1 MISGVI
7 AITDVILPRAVSNRI
22 TAPSKSACAK
32 KLQNNMGVTEPR
44 SSALPRSM
52 IRVEGKSCANLF
64 LGHYW
69 RLGPPSPQTHNNGVP
84 SGHFRGSIVG
94 AIKSANR
101 SAPGRRQRF
110 KAILIIVRRARIRGW
125 IIGAI
130 RFARASTAVS
140 NTTTHRRAARLEH
153 IHGWIIGAIRSVA
166 SSNFNSYSGGVVVQ

>member
-32 KLQNNMGVTEPR
+32 KLQNVMGVTEPR

-94 AIKSANR
+94 AIKSAKR
-101 SAPGRRQRF
+101 SSLSRRQQS
-110 KAILIIVRRARIRGW
+110 KATLVIAVR
-125 IIGAI
+125 
-130 RFARASTAVS
+130 
-140 NTTTHRRAARLEH
+140 
-153 IHGWIIGAIRSVA
+153 
-166 SSNFNSYSGGVVVQ
+166 SS